1 MRALR
6 RVHPLY
12 WLALALLVASVVFTA
27 ATAKAPESVARTASV
42 YDAGPG
48 GAAALRRY
56 LDVMGAAT
64 ITLQG
69 DAFDPDP
76 ARVGV
81 LFVLAPAELVTTR
94 DVDALRRYV
103 ESGGTLVFASDL
115 SIFERSLSARLLEDL
130 DVRIAGRLAPGT
142 YDAGGI
148 ALADPP
154 VHRIAIDQGA
164 TLTFGS
170 GHVPLSAGT
179 SSFAAFAREGR
190 GTVVAIGSVGP
201 FLTGSL
207 GDADNGR
214 FALALAAEA
223 IAGGRA
229 VAFDEYHHGIHP
241 TGDVFILLERTW
253 PGRAL
258 VFAMVSVFAYLV
270 LSGRRLGPP
279 VPLEV
284 RAARSSLEYVRGFAG
299 LVRRSGHGEIARR
312 RLRRELRARLA
323 RRVGLDADMPFERIA
338 SALGAN
344 DPGAAARATALDG
357 ALARPLRESA
367 LIRTV
372 REMDALLSDEAS
384 GSEGAQSPRRS

>member
-1 MRALR
+1 RTRARRDPRALPLRDRRAGRSRSVPLRPGAHRSRAARPRGGHPARRRSRRPRRALRARLVRPARAGDGGGRARALARAPGRRVRALR

-76 ARVGV
+76 ARAGV

-142 YDAGGI
+142 YD
-148 ALADPP
+148 
-154 VHRIAIDQGA
+154 
-164 TLTFGS
+164 
-170 GHVPLSAGT
+170 
-179 SSFAAFAREGR
+179 
-190 GTVVAIGSVGP
+190 
-201 FLTGSL
+201 
-207 GDADNGR
+207 
-214 FALALAAEA
+214 
-223 IAGGRA
+223 AGGRA

-344 DPGAAARATALDG
+344 DPGAAARATAL
-357 ALARPLRESA
+357 
-367 LIRTV
+367 
-372 REMDALLSDEAS
+372 
-384 GSEGAQSPRRS
+384 